1 MEAFWYPDVFAP
13 ELRGN
18 GYMPVDSM
26 SVMLTH
32 LSEVIRDNLG
42 HLLSYKDLRAL
53 TDRLEPEYK
62 RLLDE
67 TCPSLLSFSGLQAI
81 LKLLLAERVSIR
93 NLHLILEAIAEVAPH
108 VRKPE
113 AIVEHVRLRIA
124 QQICGDLGQDG
135 LLRIVRLGNRWD
147 ISFLQSLK
155 RDAKGEVIE
164 FDIDPRLI
172 EQFAAEVGKTARGFM
187 DRGDRFVLVTAPEAR
202 PYVRMIVD
210 RIFPNLPV
218 LSHIEISRG
227 IRIEVIGSIS

>member
-1 MEAFWYPDVFAP
+1 
-13 ELRGN
+13 
-18 GYMPVDSM
+18 M

-32 LSEVIRDNLG
+32 LSEVIRNNLG

-62 RLLDE
+62 RLLEE

-172 EQFAAEVGKTARGFM
+172 EQFAAEVGKSVKTFM
-187 DRGDRFVLVTAPEAR
+187 DRGDHFVLVTAPEAR

-210 RIFPNLPV
+210 RLFPNLPV

-227 IRIEVIGSIS
+227 IRIEVLGSIS